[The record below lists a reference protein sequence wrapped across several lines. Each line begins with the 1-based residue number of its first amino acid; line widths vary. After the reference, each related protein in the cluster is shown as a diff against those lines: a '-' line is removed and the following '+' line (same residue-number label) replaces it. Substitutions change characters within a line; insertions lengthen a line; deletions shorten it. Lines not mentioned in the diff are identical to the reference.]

1 VFFDLQLGQAQNRF
15 YNDLEEWLSGLTKL
29 SAGISTIGDSGNP
42 ASAYQAALFEQTAE
56 SLDRLQRVMVQNEH
70 ERLNANNHL
79 AKINET
85 LLLIMEKL
93 DTRQALVKKMSDTQA
108 NLNSSIIKLT
118 DAGSDKND
126 NFSRLH
132 LRNIETH
139 TAQLVN
145 EVKLGR
151 ASSIEEIRQEIRLL
165 ARTISVLAEESE

>member
-1 VFFDLQLGQAQNRF
+1 
-15 YNDLEEWLSGLTKL
+15 LEEWLSGLTKL
-29 SAGISTIGDSGNP
+29 SAGMSTIGDSENP

-56 SLDRLQRVMVQNEH
+56 SLDRLQRVMVQNED

-93 DTRQALVKKMSDTQA
+93 NARQALMERMNDNQT

-118 DAGSDKND
+118 DAESEKNND
-126 NFSRLH
+126 IYRLH
-132 LRNIETH
+132 LRNIESH

-151 ASSIEEIRQEIRLL
+151 ATSVDEIRQEIRLL